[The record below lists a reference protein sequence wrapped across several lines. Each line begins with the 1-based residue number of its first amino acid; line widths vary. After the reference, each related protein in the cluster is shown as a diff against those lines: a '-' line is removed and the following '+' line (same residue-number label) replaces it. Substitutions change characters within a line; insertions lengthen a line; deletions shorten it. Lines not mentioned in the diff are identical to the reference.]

1 MEDDHRP
8 IVVLYY
14 KPSCPYSKK
23 VLDHIEKEGLE
34 VSLKNIENDSKAK
47 EELLHLGGKVQVP
60 CLFIDGKPLYES
72 NDIIDWMKEKKDQ
85 LN

>member
-34 VSLKNIENDSKAK
+34 VSLKNIETDSKAK

>member
-34 VSLKNIENDSKAK
+34 VSLKNIETDSKAK

-72 NDIIDWMKEKKDQ
+72 NDIIDWMNEKKDQ

>member
-34 VSLKNIENDSKAK
+34 VSLKNIQTDSKAK

>member
-14 KPSCPYSKK
+14 KPSCTYSSK

-34 VSLKNIENDSKAK
+34 VSLKNIETDSKAK